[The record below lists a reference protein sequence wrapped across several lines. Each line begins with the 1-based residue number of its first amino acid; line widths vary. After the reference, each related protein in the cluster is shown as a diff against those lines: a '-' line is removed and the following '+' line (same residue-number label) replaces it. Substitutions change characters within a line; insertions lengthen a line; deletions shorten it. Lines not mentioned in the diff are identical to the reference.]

1 MSAQFDTI
9 IVGAGSAGAILAARL
24 SENNSKQI
32 LLIEAGPDY
41 PDENAIPDDVR
52 DSRGL
57 GGPDHDWRYTVIPV
71 AGRTMNFLRGKVV
84 GGTSAVNACAAQWGN
99 PSDFEEWTKLGIRGW
114 SWQDVAPYYKK
125 LESDPGGVGSHHG
138 RNGLVPI
145 TRYALS
151 ELIPVQHGLYD
162 ACRDAGFDE
171 VKDHN
176 SLTESGVG
184 VWPMN
189 RVGNKRISTALSH
202 LAGARGRPNLT
213 IRPGKTV
220 GRIGFENKKAK
231 SIELDDRTAVS
242 AERIILC
249 AGSLNSA
256 AILMRSG
263 LGPRAQLESLGI
275 DVIANLPGVGSKV
288 RDHCAVPIWL
298 VPNDNECVPGR
309 DPRMQVMARFNAPGS
324 AIADDMQLVMTSHVH
339 VGALPAVRQAAGVD
353 SVAALRVAVMKQVG
367 CGALTLT
374 SSNPAVQPKIELN
387 YCSDREDVRRLIDG
401 VRLAWKL
408 LHSDAMRKAYKRI
421 AILDEGIIRSDEQ
434 LEKYIRE
441 NIGTYCHALGTV
453 PMGAEGDPDA
463 VLDSRCQVRGVEDL
477 YVVDAS
483 IFPVIP
489 RTVPNLTV
497 MMFGEYAA
505 DWLKG

>member
-1 MSAQFDTI
+1 MSARFDTI

-24 SENNSKQI
+24 SEDSSKQI

-41 PDENAIPDDVR
+41 PDENAIPNDVR

-99 PSDFEEWTKLGIRGW
+99 PSDFDEWTKSGLQGW

-125 LESDPGGVGSHHG
+125 LEHDPGGVGSHHG
-138 RNGLVPI
+138 LNGPVPI
-145 TRYALS
+145 TRYTLS
-151 ELIPVQHGLYD
+151 DLIPVQRGLYD
-162 ACRDAGFDE
+162 ACLGAGFDE

-176 SLTESGVG
+176 SLTGSGVG

-189 RVGNKRISTALSH
+189 RVDNKRISTALSH
-202 LAGARGRPNLT
+202 LSEARGRPNLT
-213 IRPGKTV
+213 IRPGHTV
-220 GRIGFENKKAK
+220 DRIVFKNKKAEG
-231 SIELDDRTAVS
+231 IELDDHTIEGSGRV
-242 AERIILC
+242 ILC
-249 AGSLNSA
+249 AGSLNSS

-263 LGPRAQLESLGI
+263 LGPRTQLESLGI
-275 DVIANLPGVGSKV
+275 EVIVEHPGIGSKV

-298 VPNDNECVPGR
+298 VPNDNECIPGR
-309 DPRMQVMARFNAPGS
+309 DPRMQVMARFTAPGS
-324 AIADDMQLVMTSHVH
+324 AMPDDMQLVMTSHVD
-339 VGALPAVRQAAGVD
+339 VRGLPIVRQAAGVD
-353 SVAALRVAVMKQVG
+353 SVAALRVAVMKQLG
-367 CGALTLT
+367 CGTLTLM
-374 SSNPAVQPKIELN
+374 SHEAAVQPRIELN
-387 YCSDREDVRRLIDG
+387 YCSTREDVRRLIDG
-401 VRLAWKL
+401 VRLAWQL
-408 LHSDAMRKAYKRI
+408 LHSEAMRQTYKRI
-421 AILDEGIIRSDEQ
+421 AILDEAIICSDKQIE
-434 LEKYIRE
+434 EYIRE

-453 PMGAEGDPDA
+453 PMGADSDPNA
-463 VLDSRCQVRGVEDL
+463 VLDSRCRVRGVQDL

-483 IFPVIP
+483 IFPITP

-505 DWLKG
+505 DWLKA